1 MDNTTYINQK
11 NKEYQLNIDEFEIG
25 QEVMYKNKYKT
36 FITNKTANSIEVFLK
51 KETKEGI
58 NCLQWFTIKDFNT
71 LFKK

>member
-1 MDNTTYINQK
+1 
-11 NKEYQLNIDEFEIG
+11 
-25 QEVMYKNKYKT
+25 MYKNKYKT